1 MQKYKTLNLPDAFV
15 FIPKKFKD
23 TRGVFFE
30 NFNYKSASEIENFN
44 FKIVQENISISKK
57 NVLRGLHFQKKPY
70 SQSKIISVIRGRIF
84 DVIIDLRPK
93 SPYFSKW
100 ESYILDDKLNE
111 TIYVPQGF
119 AHGFLTLEDD
129 CIVSYKVDNI
139 YSPENECSI
148 IWNDCK
154 LKIDWPILNPKLSK
168 KDSSALTFEEN
179 LNSNNF
185 M

>member
-1 MQKYKTLNLPDAFV
+1 MQKYKNLNLPDAFI

-23 TRGVFFE
+23 TRGIFFE
-30 NFNYKSASEIENFN
+30 NFNFKSASEIENFN
-44 FKIVQENISISKK
+44 FNIVQENISISK
-57 NVLRGLHFQKKPY
+57 NVLRGLHFQKSPY
-70 SQSKIISVIRGRIF
+70 SQSKIVSVIQGRIF

-148 IWNDCK
+148 IWNDYK
-154 LKIDWPILNPKLSK
+154 LKIDWPISNPILSK
-168 KDSSALTFEEN
+168 KDSSAFTFEEN

>member
-1 MQKYKTLNLPDAFV
+1 M
-15 FIPKKFKD
+15 
-23 TRGVFFE
+23 
-30 NFNYKSASEIENFN
+30 
-44 FKIVQENISISKK
+44 
-57 NVLRGLHFQKKPY
+57 HFQKSPY
-70 SQSKIISVIRGRIF
+70 SQSKIVSVIQGRIF

-148 IWNDCK
+148 IWNDYK
-154 LKIDWPILNPKLSK
+154 LKIDWPISNPILSK
-168 KDSSALTFEEN
+168 KDSSAFTFEEN